1 MSLNGKIA
9 DQEGKVDWLEAIPN
23 PDHDDYGYAEF
34 YDSIG
39 TTIQGYTTYQ
49 QIIDWDIPFPYAGKE
64 NFVLTRK
71 KDLKFNDDVQFIS
84 AEPLGF
90 IKALKK
96 EEGQDV
102 WLIGGGQVN
111 TLLWDEGLIDEL
123 IVFVMPIVLDGG
135 IDLFE
140 GFPKRNQLKL
150 IESKGL
156 NSGAVMLHYML

>member
-123 IVFVMPIVLDGG
+123 ISYNFV
-135 IDLFE
+135 
-140 GFPKRNQLKL
+140 
-150 IESKGL
+150 
-156 NSGAVMLHYML
+156 